1 MITCSFI
8 FMFTGYKAEYET
20 AKESINRSNL
30 IGDKSIEQR
39 QRLLDTNEKL
49 NRQNE
54 MIMNAQRTVA
64 ETEEVGLEITTE
76 LARNREKIQS
86 AHGKVKDFS
95 SITDSARRLV
105 SSMSRRDV
113 QQRFILFFIA
123 AVLIIAIVITVYFM
137 NSGK

>member
-1 MITCSFI
+1 MINCSFI
-8 FMFTGYKAEYET
+8 FMFTGYKAEYEK

>member
-1 MITCSFI
+1 MLILI
-8 FMFTGYKAEYET
+8 GYKAEYEKV
-20 AKESINRSNL
+20 KESINRSNL

-123 AVLIIAIVITVYFM
+123 VVLIIAIVITVYFM
-137 NSGK
+137 NSGKK